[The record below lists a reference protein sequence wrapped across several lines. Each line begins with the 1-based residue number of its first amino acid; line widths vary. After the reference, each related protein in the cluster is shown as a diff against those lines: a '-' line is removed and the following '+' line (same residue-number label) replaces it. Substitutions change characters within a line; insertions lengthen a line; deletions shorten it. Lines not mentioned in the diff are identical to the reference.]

1 MWRKLVDIN
10 MMKQAMELKSKMDK
24 VQKELSKTVVEGE
37 SGKGAVKVQVNGQQK
52 ILSVKIAPEVINPNK
67 AGELEKLVLKA
78 VEEAMEASHKI
89 ATEEMKKLTGGLNIP
104 GLT

>member
-1 MWRKLVDIN
+1 MNLN

-24 VQKELSKTVVEGE
+24 VQKELSKMTVEAE
-37 SGKGAVKVQVNGQQK
+37 SGKGAVKVEANGQQK
-52 ILSVKIAPEVINPNK
+52 ILSIKISPEVIDPRK

-78 VEEAMEASHKI
+78 VDDAIEASRKMAAEELKKI
-89 ATEEMKKLTGGLNIP
+89 TGGLNIP